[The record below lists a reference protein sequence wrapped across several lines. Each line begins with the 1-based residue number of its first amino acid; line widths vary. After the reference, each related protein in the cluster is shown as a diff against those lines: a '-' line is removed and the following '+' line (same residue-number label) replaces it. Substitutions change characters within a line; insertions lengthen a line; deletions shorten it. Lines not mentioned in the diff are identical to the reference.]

1 MTALALVSTALIA
14 LESATR
20 LLEPARAGLE
30 TVVAPLRVAAE
41 FPYLVSD
48 DIGDVL
54 STRASLV
61 ERNAELERRLLEL
74 SRVSQQY
81 MALKT
86 ENDRLRALLGSRA
99 RLPAEVLISEI
110 VGVVPAPNAHQV
122 ILDKGSESQVQVGDA
137 VIDAEGLFGQ
147 VVEVSPVTSRVL
159 LVTDPDHAVPVQV
172 NRNGVRSIAG
182 GTGTMDVLQLE
193 NLPVTA
199 DVREGDLIETSGLAG
214 RFPPGYPV
222 GRVDSVL
229 VENTA
234 AFAAVRVRPLAEL
247 DRTRHVLVVLSS
259 RPQDLD
265 VAVSAETGGAGGAG
279 EEEGR

>member
-1 MTALALVSTALIA
+1 M
-14 LESATR
+14 
-20 LLEPARAGLE
+20 
-30 TVVAPLRVAAE
+30 VAPLRVAAE